1 MAYNHGKS
9 TYKYHLV
16 VDLPHDFNKDSN
28 DNEADGRCEY
38 DFYGIRG
45 LSSNYFRNHKHSD
58 ASETNINPVIIL
70 KRKG

>member
-45 LSSNYFRNHKHSD
+45 LSSNDCRNHKQSD